1 MGLAR
6 SGTLYVAD
14 TATSQVTAIPDALFR
29 HRSAGPGL
37 LVTAGGAISA
47 PLGLAVA
54 PNGDVLT
61 VNGNNGR
68 IVETTPAGTQVAT
81 RLLDSSG
88 HPAGSGALF
97 GLALAPGGRGIYYV
111 DDAVNTLRLLH

>member
-1 MGLAR
+1 M
-6 SGTLYVAD
+6 
-14 TATSQVTAIPDALFR
+14 
-29 HRSAGPGL
+29 
-37 LVTAGGAISA
+37 
-47 PLGLAVA
+47 
-54 PNGDVLT
+54 
-61 VNGNNGR
+61 NGNNGR